1 MESRRGS
8 ISDGEIR
15 DSPPRARSPTPM
27 PLVQMDTDIAISPPK
42 SRRNRSSDARSDDWE
57 RSSPPAHRERF
68 HSTPRDAPN
77 AASRERGRSG
87 SSAESSSNV
96 SPPYWMESEESE
108 ADSTSPDAAVMSQ
121 GPGSPDEP
129 YMSFNDLMARLVR
142 SLDIETHQQPGPSTD
157 RFHDVVRGERSTS
170 IALPLITTLRQAM
183 TQPWDLPAQP
193 QPTSRKYE
201 SMYRV
206 REEDIPFLLRHPK
219 PNSVVVESSQG
230 REARG
235 YTSPRDK
242 EGRKVDSLA
251 RRVYAASGL
260 GLRISNYEATLA
272 RYQYFLMQR
281 LDAIIDTM
289 PGNQGE
295 LAKTFV
301 KEVMQVAVQQLSTA
315 RHHVDSDSRSL
326 VGAISL
332 RRHAWLRNCNF
343 PEEMKRR
350 IEEMPFDGSGL
361 FHART
366 DSKLKKSHESRM
378 TARRMELKSLPRRDR
393 FYRSSTG
400 FEASKPP
407 QADKNGLRGF
417 DEKAYVSSKLLKAGE
432 DPYRQHAFNQL
443 ESDKLSSDRPIRD
456 TRHYRCASVHY
467 GADLPATSI
476 IITFH
481 NEARSTLLRTVKRFV
496 QLQIC
501 ANAYE
506 SVYSKSDPIIDQMMD
521 RKAKEGGS
529 MAVETKTPPTSGQV
543 RLAEKEDREHR
554 GIEKRVGDGQLYL
567 CVSFSVTF
575 VLNRTP
581 ANLIQEIILV
591 DDFSSDPEDCQLLTK
606 IPKVKCLRN
615 NRREGL
621 IRSRVRGADTATADI
636 LTFLDSHCEVN
647 SEWLQPMLQRVKE
660 DYTRVVSPIIDVI
673 SLDNFAYLAASADLR
688 GGFDWSLHF
697 KWEQIPI
704 EQKLS
709 RTDPTQSIRTPVI
722 AGGIFV
728 IDKSWFNHLG
738 KYDTQM
744 DIWGGENFELSFR
757 VWMCGGSLEIVPCS
771 RVGHVFRK
779 RHPYDFPEGNALTYI
794 KNTKRTA
801 EVWMDEYKQYYYEAR
816 PSAIGKSFGS
826 IADRVEQRRK
836 LNCKS
841 FQWYLENVYPEL
853 KVPEKELIPGILKQ
867 GANCLESQGQDGAGN
882 ARAGVGS
889 CKGTVSNPVAT
900 QLHFA

>member
-1 MESRRGS
+1 MVNTEQYGGSDITKREVSR
-8 ISDGEIR
+8 
-15 DSPPRARSPTPM
+15 
-27 PLVQMDTDIAISPPK
+27 
-42 SRRNRSSDARSDDWE
+42 
-57 RSSPPAHRERF
+57 
-68 HSTPRDAPN
+68 
-77 AASRERGRSG
+77 
-87 SSAESSSNV
+87 
-96 SPPYWMESEESE
+96 
-108 ADSTSPDAAVMSQ
+108 
-121 GPGSPDEP
+121 
-129 YMSFNDLMARLVR
+129 
-142 SLDIETHQQPGPSTD
+142 
-157 RFHDVVRGERSTS
+157 
-170 IALPLITTLRQAM
+170 
-183 TQPWDLPAQP
+183 
-193 QPTSRKYE
+193 
-201 SMYRV
+201 
-206 REEDIPFLLRHPK
+206 
-219 PNSVVVESSQG
+219 
-230 REARG
+230 
-235 YTSPRDK
+235 
-242 EGRKVDSLA
+242 
-251 RRVYAASGL
+251 
-260 GLRISNYEATLA
+260 
-272 RYQYFLMQR
+272 
-281 LDAIIDTM
+281 
-289 PGNQGE
+289 
-295 LAKTFV
+295 
-301 KEVMQVAVQQLSTA
+301 
-315 RHHVDSDSRSL
+315 
-326 VGAISL
+326 
-332 RRHAWLRNCNF
+332 
-343 PEEMKRR
+343 
-350 IEEMPFDGSGL
+350 
-361 FHART
+361 
-366 DSKLKKSHESRM
+366 
-378 TARRMELKSLPRRDR
+378 
-393 FYRSSTG
+393 
-400 FEASKPP
+400 PP
-407 QADKNGLRGF
+407 QAEKDGLRGF

-456 TRHYRCASVHY
+456 TRHYRCTSVHY

-481 NEARSTLLRTVKRFV
+481 NEARSTLLRTVK
-496 QLQIC
+496 
-501 ANAYE
+501 
-506 SVYSKSDPIIDQMMD
+506 S
-521 RKAKEGGS
+521 
-529 MAVETKTPPTSGQV
+529 
-543 RLAEKEDREHR
+543 
-554 GIEKRVGDGQLYL
+554 
-567 CVSFSVTF
+567 

-591 DDFSSDPEDCQLLTK
+591 DDFSSDPEDCQLLTR

-615 NRREGL
+615 SRREGL
-621 IRSRVRGADTATADI
+621 IRSRVRGADTAAAEI

-728 IDKSWFNHLG
+728 INKSWFNHLG

-853 KVPEKELIPGILKQ
+853 KIPEKELIPGIIKQ
-867 GANCLESQGQDGAGN
+867 GINCLESQGQDTAGN
-882 ARAGVGS
+882 ALAGVGS
-889 CKGTVSNPVAT
+889 CKGTVNNPAAT
-900 QLHFA
+900 QEWIFSDPLIRQQDKCLSITSFSTGSQITIEACNQKDGRQITILLSHGRDQRPDRPMPCWEVGPYINPPTQPFIHLSSLSQKWKMKGNFIQHFVSGLCLESQSSRLVTNICQSDILGQQWELLQVT